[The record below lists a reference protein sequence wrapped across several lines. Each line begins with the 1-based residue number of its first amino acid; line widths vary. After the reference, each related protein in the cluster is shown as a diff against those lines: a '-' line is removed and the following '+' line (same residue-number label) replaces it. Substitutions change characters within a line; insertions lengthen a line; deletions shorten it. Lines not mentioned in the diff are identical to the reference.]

1 MINMPYVKST
11 HVTRR
16 EHALFTNRKKS
27 ERITAGLSIAALL
40 ALYAISSHL
49 SYIDCLNGIYC

>member
-16 EHALFTNRKKS
+16 EYALLTNRKKM
-27 ERITAGLSIAALL
+27 ERITAGLSITALL

-49 SYIDCLNGIYC
+49 SYIDCVNGIYC